1 MCESSHQDD
10 LPPTDGK
17 GQRRLSYSCGPLTS
31 YQRLL
36 RKGSPEVRYHYCPL
50 NQKRIELVPTNPG
63 SDWRDLPN
71 TVVELEDGTITSC
84 ADGERSCEPACR
96 QEGTVIPWFLPHR
109 ATRYWY

>member
-1 MCESSHQDD
+1 MSESSHQDD

-36 RKGSPEVRYHYCPL
+36 RKGSPEVRYHYCRQLSPL
-50 NQKRIELVPTNPG
+50 NQKRVELVPTIPG

-71 TVVELEDGTITSC
+71 IVVELEDGTMTRRLEYQHRVNGPG
-84 ADGERSCEPACR
+84 GES
-96 QEGTVIPWFLPHR
+96 
-109 ATRYWY
+109 